1 MKQYLKWGAIAGA
14 AGGLTSA
21 LFLVLIGER
30 SIRAA
35 LAIEAA
41 HAGPGGHDE
50 MFTRTVQLFG
60 GAAAATLYGVCA
72 GVVFAVV
79 FAAVRHRSRLR
90 DEFSRA
96 AGLGAVAFVT
106 IALAPQ
112 LKYPA
117 NPPAVGNP
125 DTVNQRTIA
134 YLTFVAAMVVLAIAA
149 WRASRWLR
157 ARGTGDPVRLPVLA
171 FGTAAVA
178 GVLMALWPAN
188 PDRITIPA
196 TLLWHFRLASLAG
209 MAILWSVTATVFGW
223 QAGAA
228 ARELVHDPASGDVAV
243 RA

>member
-1 MKQYLKWGAIAGA
+1 VKQYVKWGAIAGA

-21 LFLVLIGER
+21 LFLVVVGER

-41 HAGPGGHDE
+41 HAAPGGHHE
-50 MFTRTVQLFG
+50 MFTRTVQLVG
-60 GAAAATLYGVCA
+60 GAAAATLYGACA
-72 GVVFAVV
+72 GIVFGVV

-90 DEFSRA
+90 DDFSRA
-96 AGLGAVAFVT
+96 LGLGVIAFTTV
-106 IALAPQ
+106 ALAPQ

-134 YLTFVAAMVVLAIAA
+134 YLTFLAAMVVLAVAA

-157 ARGTGDPVRLPVLA
+157 TRGVADHHRLPLVGFA
-171 FGTAAVA
+171 TAAAA
-178 GVLMALWPAN
+178 GLCMALWPAN
-188 PDRITIPA
+188 PDRVTIPA
-196 TLLWHFRLASLAG
+196 TLLWHFRVASLTG
-209 MAILWSVTATVFGW
+209 MALLWSVTATVFGW
-223 QAGAA
+223 QAGA
-228 ARELVHDPASGDVAV
+228 RELVHDPTATRPSV